1 MFLNRRERHKVF
13 NFILT
18 YLKEKTVVIST
29 SDPIT
34 AEKCDRIILVKSGT
48 VYAVGTSKELEN
60 DSYFKEIF
68 Y

>member
-1 MFLNRRERHKVF
+1 
-13 NFILT
+13 
-18 YLKEKTVVIST
+18 VVIST